1 MIDLHYW
8 PTGNGLKALIALEE
22 LALPYRAKPL
32 NIRTNEHHTDAFAAL
47 NPHRRTPVMVD
58 DAPAGGGEPR
68 VVYESAAILLYL
80 ADKARALLP
89 ADDTGR
95 WQATQWLFWHSAHLV
110 PGLGLLQR
118 YHETDAAGSSD
129 AQRAAAV
136 AEAQRLYRTLD
147 DRLAT
152 HDFLAG
158 PYSVA
163 DIAVFPWVQPRRHHV
178 EFAAY
183 PHLARWH
190 RSIAARPAVQRAY
203 AAGRALAPSEKA
215 LLFTAQP
222 DDLAQQRGTAVE
234 RTLATIR
241 GLLGTTPPDR
251 AALAQVASVL
261 DELAR
266 QPQLFPASDFAPP
279 DVSSGVGAST
289 RYRLNPHDGDAEI
302 ALYLNSINPGKTTI
316 PHNHDTW
323 AVIVAIEGEELNRVY
338 RRADDGRDAGFAKL
352 EIEREFTVR
361 PGHSIQ
367 FLPDDLH
374 SIHVAG
380 ERPTLHF
387 HLYGKPLETLAGR
400 IGIEPATGAI
410 VKYNAT
416 QFKPSQA
423 AA

>member
-8 PTGNGLKALIALEE
+8 PTGNGLKILIALEE
-22 LALPYRAKPL
+22 LGLGYRAKPL
-32 NIRTNEHHTDAFAAL
+32 NIRTNEHHTDAFTAL
-47 NPHRRTPVMVD
+47 NPHRRTPVIVD
-58 DAPAGGGEPR
+58 DAPAGGGETLA
-68 VVYESAAILLYL
+68 VYESAAILLYL
-80 ADKARALLP
+80 ADKAHALLP
-89 ADDTGR
+89 ADAAGR
-95 WQATQWLFWHSAHLV
+95 WQATQWLFWHAAHLV

-118 YHETDAAGSSD
+118 FHEIDPTGSSD
-129 AQRAAAV
+129 VQRAASI

-147 DRLAT
+147 DRLAAQ
-152 HDFLAG
+152 DYLAG

-178 EFAAY
+178 DFDTY

-203 AAGRALAPSEKA
+203 AAGRALAPHEKA
-215 LLFTAQP
+215 LLFTPQL
-222 DDLAQQRGTAVE
+222 DDLAQQRATAVA

-241 GLLGTTPPDR
+241 GIVGTTPPDR
-251 AALAQVASVL
+251 ATLAQIAAVL
-261 DELAR
+261 DDLAR
-266 QPQLFPASDFAPP
+266 QPQLFPARDFAPP
-279 DVSSGVGAST
+279 DVASGVGAST
-289 RYRLNPHDGDAEI
+289 RYRLNPHDGDHEI

-323 AVIVAIEGEELNRVY
+323 AVIVAIEGEELNRLY
-338 RRADDGRDAGFAKL
+338 RRTDDGRDAAFARI
-352 EIEREFTVR
+352 EVEREVTVR
-361 PGHSIQ
+361 PGQAIQ

-387 HLYGKPLETLAGR
+387 HLYGRPLETLSGR
-400 IGIEPATGAI
+400 IGIELATGAI

-416 QFKPSQA
+416 QFVPSKA